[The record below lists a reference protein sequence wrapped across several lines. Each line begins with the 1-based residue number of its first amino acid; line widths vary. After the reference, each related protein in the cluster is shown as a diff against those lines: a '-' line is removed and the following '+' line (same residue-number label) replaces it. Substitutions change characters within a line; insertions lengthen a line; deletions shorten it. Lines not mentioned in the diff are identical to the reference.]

1 MQGGET
7 LQTTVMDTGA
17 GLVYELWAP
26 FERTLH
32 VSPASSILLFVPPQ
46 QVVAVGAAV
55 SGSGGLSAWSIQPF
69 TAELGVFIHGAV
81 SPPLAGVHV
90 TLSPPA
96 DDSAAAAPA
105 VSVTGA
111 DGKYRA
117 GPFRSTEGYTAVAVK
132 PGYSLVPTPLDPFQF
147 DAHTL
152 NAISVNVVLAN
163 SKVRENS
170 VQVAIS
176 SLDRRPSAAG

>member
-7 LQTTVMDTGA
+7 LETTATDTGA

-32 VSPASSILLFVPPQ
+32 VTPASSALLFAPPQ
-46 QVVAVGAAV
+46 QVVAVGAAA
-55 SGSGGLSAWSIQPF
+55 SGSGRLPSPIPPF
-69 TAELGVFIHGAV
+69 AAELGVFVNGAV
-81 SPPLAGVHV
+81 SPPLAGVQV

-111 DGKYRA
+111 DGRYQA

-152 NAISVNVVLAN
+152 NAISVNVVLA
-163 SKVRENS
+163 SDKVRESS
-170 VQVAIS
+170 VQ
-176 SLDRRPSAAG
+176 